1 MRTAWPI
8 LFPRLYT
15 TPEVG
20 LYRRQDHGPEHGRSN
35 RQIGRKEQ
43 LDGMNLSAV
52 LYDEVTE
59 LLEEDARQADANDR
73 KTVQLR
79 DL

>member
-1 MRTAWPI
+1 
-8 LFPRLYT
+8 
-15 TPEVG
+15 
-20 LYRRQDHGPEHGRSN
+20 
-35 RQIGRKEQ
+35 
-43 LDGMNLSAV
+43 MNLSAV